1 MLNTANEKKRN
12 SAIAYL
18 LILVAVAVI
27 FYLKFGFHILNP
39 MSDAWT
45 LLLGSDR
52 TADILSWENYRN
64 TPFDWRCPS
73 KIEGF
78 CYPIVVSTG
87 LTGATPLV
95 AMPLKLLN
103 DWLPLHF
110 QFFGLWLL
118 TCWLLQ
124 GYFAL
129 RLMRALG
136 IENAFVLA
144 LTSIFFLLAPPLL
157 ERVEHI
163 NLCPQWVILA
173 GFWLYFDKECSPRR
187 RLIYSLVVT
196 FVAATTHPYFPLFTL
211 AIGFAT
217 FAKMAFQEKI
227 TTKWSFLTYNVYNIV
242 VWLLAWWI
250 AGNFIMPVE
259 SVSDGL
265 FGFYSANLNTF
276 VNPVKSTFFHPM
288 KIGTL
293 GQYEGF
299 AYLGASIILLGV
311 FFLGKQLF
319 FQFRKKTITQ
329 LAEKQ
334 EKINVGIL
342 FFVTFV
348 LFLFALSDKFYW
360 NDTRVLMFDYLGPMV
375 TVASVF
381 RAAGRFVWAL
391 HYLILALVLWKT
403 ATLFKKQA
411 WTIALLAIALTVQC
425 VEFGPNLTRGW
436 GYADTY
442 TPRIDPKIWKE
453 VVQEAKV
460 MVVYPAFTRTLN
472 IDGDFQDF
480 SQLAY
485 ECKKPITTGYI
496 SRYPKEIVAPYT
508 KGLEDSIVAGSLGK
522 EPDGVYICS
531 KFNGVKFQK
540 LVEKGKVNCYEI
552 NNYLAFVPL
561 KFEKTIQYL
570 NQQSGVKALFI
581 HTETLGDFLNRYHQ
595 NTILL
600 SVRDEASFRLCDE
613 AKKVF
618 KSIGSKAAKLPFRAS
633 YLGVFDKG
641 KVVFEEVN
649 EQKQADFRLNKGAK
663 INTFEALRTI
673 EIHSGGSEKGNLASI
688 LVNEKE
694 YSPNLRGFNLVVL
707 DNAFNV
713 IEKVCFD
720 TFDTCNQV
728 VTEEKPR

>member
-1 MLNTANEKKRN
+1 MMFKARLSINKQPIWVAYFI
-12 SAIAYL
+12 IA
-18 LILVAVAVI
+18 VAVALV

-39 MSDAWT
+39 TSDAWT

-52 TADILSWENYRN
+52 TADILSWEFYRN

-87 LTGATPLV
+87 LTGATPLI
-95 AMPLKLLN
+95 AMPLKLISA
-103 DWLPLHF
+103 WLPVHF

-118 TCWLLQ
+118 SCWVLQ

-136 IENAFVLA
+136 IENAIILGLCAV
-144 LTSIFFLLAPPLL
+144 FFLIAPPLL

-173 GFWLYFDKECSPRR
+173 GFWLYFDEKLSPRR
-187 RLIYSLVVT
+187 RLLYSLLVT

-217 FAKMAFQEKI
+217 FAKMAYQEKI
-227 TTKWSFLTYNVYNIV
+227 TSKWSFLTYNLYNIA
-242 VWLLAWWI
+242 VWLVAWWA

-276 VNPVKSTFFHPM
+276 VNPVKSSFFHPL
-288 KIGTL
+288 KLGTV

-299 AYLGASIILLGV
+299 AYLGATIVVLG
-311 FFLGKQLF
+311 LF
-319 FQFRKKTITQ
+319 FFFQ
-329 LAEKQ
+329 
-334 EKINVGIL
+334 KIIRRLQRWQGSKPCQRYIYIWWVCIL
-342 FFVTFV
+342 

-360 NDTRVLMFDYLGPMV
+360 NDTRVLMFDYLGPMI

-391 HYLILALVLWKT
+391 HYLILMWVLWKSV
-403 ATLFKKQA
+403 TLFKKQA
-411 WTIALLAIALTVQC
+411 WTMALLVIALAIQGF
-425 VEFGPNLTRGW
+425 EFAPNLTRGW

-442 TPRIDPKIWKE
+442 APRIDTKIWSE
-453 VVQEAKV
+453 AVQEAKV

-480 SQLAY
+480 AQLAY

-496 SRYPKEIVAPYT
+496 SRYPKSIVDPYT
-508 KGLEDSIVAGSLGK
+508 KQLEDSIVAGSLGK

-531 KFNGVKFQK
+531 KFNGIKFQK
-540 LVEKGKVNCYEI
+540 LVELNKVNCYDI
-552 NNYLAFVPL
+552 NNYLVFIPK
-561 KFEKTIQYL
+561 KFEKTIQLL
-570 NQQSGVKALFI
+570 NQRPEAKQI
-581 HTETLGDFLNRYHQ
+581 YMHTESLGDFLKRNETH
-595 NTILL
+595 TILL
-600 SVRDEASFRLCDE
+600 SVRDEASYHLCEE

-618 KSIGSKAAKLPFRAS
+618 KAFGSNAATLPFRAS
-633 YLGVFDKG
+633 YLGLFDKG

-649 EQKQADFRLNKGAK
+649 EKKQADFRIKKGEK
-663 INTFEALRTI
+663 INNFDPQCTI
-673 EIHSGGSEKGNLASI
+673 EIHSGGSEKGNMSSI
-688 LVNEKE
+688 MVNEHE
-694 YSPNLRGFNLVVL
+694 YSPNLRGFNVIVL
-707 DNAFNV
+707 DSVYNV

-720 TFDTCNQV
+720 TYDRCEQV
-728 VTEEKPR
+728 VIEERR